1 MSMSCKCTSFGRMCI
16 KGSKDML
23 YIKDQANV
31 KWVAKVFLFLFTWIL
46 VMLWV
51 VF

>member
-1 MSMSCKCTSFGRMCI
+1 
-16 KGSKDML
+16 ML

-31 KWVAKVFLFLFTWIL
+31 EWVAKVFCVFFFFTWIL